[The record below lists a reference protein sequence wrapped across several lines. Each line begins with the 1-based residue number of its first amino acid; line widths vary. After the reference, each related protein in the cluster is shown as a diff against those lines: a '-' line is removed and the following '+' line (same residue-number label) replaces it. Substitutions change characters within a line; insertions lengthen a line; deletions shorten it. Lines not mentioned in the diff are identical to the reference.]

1 MLLIFRNTNICSRI
15 CNLLSSFQFFKQIIR
30 LRKFILRSLDFSLW
44 LIIKSPSRWIETTT
58 CPSPSSKVSPLVL
71 SELCSCIPIKNSLLA
86 LNLIV
91 KILIS
96 LTHKILVLLLRLIV
110 LVLCIVKIVV
120 RWSLLK
126 LILISSSF
134 TDLLKIFLKS
144 FTLNKLAS
152 PSLIVLKLETWL
164 SFLLQKLVVWIYLVI
179 WKCLRITWRIKLN
192 YWTLDA
198 SKTCLYNLLCLN
210 LWINSDI
217 LLIILMVVLIKLR
230 HFIVNIILY
239 VIILVEL
246 GLLDLLICLSFNI
259 LKWLFLVVINFVLWI

>member
-1 MLLIFRNTNICSRI
+1 
-15 CNLLSSFQFFKQIIR
+15 
-30 LRKFILRSLDFSLW
+30 
-44 LIIKSPSRWIETTT
+44 
-58 CPSPSSKVSPLVL
+58 
-71 SELCSCIPIKNSLLA
+71 
-86 LNLIV
+86 
-91 KILIS
+91 
-96 LTHKILVLLLRLIV
+96 
-110 LVLCIVKIVV
+110 V

-179 WKCLRITWRIKLN
+179 LKCLRITWRIKLN

-217 LLIILMVVLIKLR
+217 LLIILMVVFIKLR